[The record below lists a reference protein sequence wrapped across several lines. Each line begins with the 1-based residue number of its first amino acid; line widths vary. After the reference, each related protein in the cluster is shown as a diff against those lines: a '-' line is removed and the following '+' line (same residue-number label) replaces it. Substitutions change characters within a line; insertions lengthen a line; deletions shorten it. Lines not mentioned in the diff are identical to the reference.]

1 MSWVR
6 GLGGVIA
13 RAIRGRLRARLGEAA
28 TSAALGAAFGAGMEL
43 AGYAIAEY
51 QLQSLIN
58 DLPRAMDEMMRSID
72 QNKVLLDRV
81 RDALVRTRIESALA
95 RFTQRVSELAGFKF
109 AGTHLA
115 GLLVF
120 TQFSVL
126 VTEVYKALW
135 DVMIARFQRF
145 ALVDLSDQQY
155 VRTGDMNLEN
165 VILEYQTRPIEE
177 IAKRNLKEFIDIQND
192 FNALATFF
200 DAIGRT
206 SSLGQWLGFSA
217 LARAVTNVTWA
228 LGIGWLSWVAM
239 GPGMRATIADPL
251 EKYYNKLLRQ
261 KELPRETALALWK
274 KKLIDDEE
282 LRERLAILGYPDR
295 DIELLKENE
304 KDFFTEAQI
313 VDMLEVGMITE
324 SEAKELLERIGWR
337 EPELSQ
343 RLKFVMYAAKAKLR
357 DRLVSKLEDAFAD
370 GLVRL
375 EDVRNARQLDLNTV
389 SLDDLRNFILR
400 HELEMNLAKLK
411 IKTLQE
417 RFMDGTIDEETLRSQ
432 LASVVVV
439 PEVLEAMVENLKAR
453 KEPRVRVEREETL
466 ERRKRTLEN
475 RLEILALQIRHQE
488 KLRDDAL
495 ALIEARRARIIAE
508 RDAEIRRLRE
518 LADARIAAMEAEF
531 QAFGTATE
539 AQIEARIREL
549 RAITDARVRE
559 LMAELE
565 ARKRAIDEELEV
577 VRTATSIEI
586 EERINMYRRIAATQT
601 GVTQER
607 TLIRVDFL
615 EEIKDLPVLR
625 REAMADIRK
634 RRLEAEINARIE
646 RITASAQAAEEL
658 LREIAG
664 VRVEERRAR
673 LDALIE
679 RIRAETE
686 ARIRAIEERANARLA
701 ELEAEER
708 RIRTH
713 YETRIE
719 KLSLQA
725 AQIQEE
731 LELVSQALAKRAK

>member
-6 GLGGVIA
+6 GLGGALA
-13 RAIRGRLRARLGEAA
+13 RAIRGRLGARLGEAA

-58 DLPRAMDEMMRSID
+58 DMPRAMSELMQSID
-72 QNKVLLDRV
+72 QNKALLDRI
-81 RDALVRTRIESALA
+81 RDEMVRTRVFGAIG
-95 RFTQRVSELAGFKF
+95 RFTQRLGELSGFKF

-115 GLLVF
+115 PLLVF

-145 ALVDLSDQQY
+145 SLIDLSDLQY
-155 VRTGDMNLEN
+155 VRTGDMNVEN
-165 VILEYQTRPIEE
+165 VILEYQRTPVEE
-177 IAKRNLKEFIDIQND
+177 IAKRNLREFIDIQKD

-239 GPGMRATIADPL
+239 GPGMRATIAGPL
-251 EKYYNKLLRQ
+251 ERYYNKLLRPAD
-261 KELPRETALALWK
+261 LPRETALALWR
-274 KKLIDDEE
+274 KKLIDDGE
-282 LRERLAILGYPDR
+282 LRERLAILGYHDR
-295 DIELLKENE
+295 DIELLKRNE
-304 KDFFTEAQI
+304 QDFFTEAQI

-324 SEAKELLERIGWR
+324 TEAKELLERIGWR
-337 EPELSQ
+337 EPELSK
-343 RLKFVMYAAKAKLR
+343 RLKLVSHTAKAKLR
-357 DRLVSKLEDAFAD
+357 DRYVSKLEDAYAD

-375 EDVRNARQLDLNTV
+375 EDVRNARQLNLDTV

-400 HELEMNLAKLK
+400 HEVEMNLAKLK
-411 IKTLQE
+411 VKTLQE
-417 RFMDGTIDEETLRSQ
+417 KFMDGTIDEETLRAQ

-453 KEPRVRVEREETL
+453 KEPRARVEREEPL
-466 ERRKRTLEN
+466 ERRRRTLEN
-475 RLEILALQIRHQE
+475 RLELLALQIRHQE
-488 KLRDDAL
+488 RLRDDAL
-495 ALIEARRARIIAE
+495 ALIEARRARIVAE
-508 RDAEIRRLRE
+508 RDAEVRRLRE
-518 LADARIAAMEAEF
+518 LADTRVAAMEAEF

-601 GVTQER
+601 GVSQER

-615 EEIKDLPVLR
+615 EAIKDLPVLR

-634 RRLEAEINARIE
+634 RRIEAEINARIE
-646 RITASAQAAEEL
+646 RIVASAQAAEEL

-664 VRVEERRAR
+664 VRVAEREAR
-673 LDALIE
+673 LRALVE
-679 RIRAETE
+679 RIRAETDT
-686 ARIRAIEERANARLA
+686 RVRAVEERANARLA
-701 ELEAEER
+701 ELEAEEN
-708 RIRTH
+708 RIRTQ

-719 KLSLQA
+719 RLSLQA
-725 AQIQEE
+725 AQVQEE
-731 LELVSQALAKRAK
+731 LELVSQALAKRAA

>member
-1 MSWVR
+1 VSWLR

-13 RAIRGRLRARLGEAA
+13 RAIRGRLGARLGEAA

-282 LRERLAILGYPDR
+282 LKERLALLGYPDR
-295 DIELLKENE
+295 DIELLKRNE
-304 KDFFTEAQI
+304 QDFFTEAQI

-708 RIRTH
+708 RIRTQ

-725 AQIQEE
+725 AQEE

>member
-1 MSWVR
+1 
-6 GLGGVIA
+6 
-13 RAIRGRLRARLGEAA
+13 
-28 TSAALGAAFGAGMEL
+28 MEL

-58 DLPRAMDEMMRSID
+58 DMPRAMSELMQSID
-72 QNKVLLDRV
+72 QNKALLDRI
-81 RDALVRTRIESALA
+81 RDEMVRTRVFSAIG
-95 RFTQRVSELAGFKF
+95 RFTQRLGELSGFKF

-115 GLLVF
+115 PLLVF

-145 ALVDLSDQQY
+145 ALIDLSDLQY
-155 VRTGDMNLEN
+155 VRTGDMNVEN
-165 VILEYQTRPIEE
+165 VILEYQRTPVEE
-177 IAKRNLKEFIDIQND
+177 IAKRNLREFIDIQKD

-239 GPGMRATIADPL
+239 GPGMRATIAGPL
-251 EKYYNKLLRQ
+251 ERYYNKLLRPAD
-261 KELPRETALALWK
+261 LPRETALALWR
-274 KKLIDDEE
+274 KKLIDDGE
-282 LRERLAILGYPDR
+282 LRERLAILGYHDR
-295 DIELLKENE
+295 DIELLKRNE
-304 KDFFTEAQI
+304 QDFFTEAQI

-324 SEAKELLERIGWR
+324 TEAKELLERIGWR

-343 RLKFVMYAAKAKLR
+343 RLKLVSHTAKAKLR
-357 DRLVSKLEDAFAD
+357 DRYVSKLEDAYAD

-375 EDVRNARQLDLNTV
+375 EDVRNARQLNLDTV

-400 HELEMNLAKLK
+400 HELEMNLARLK

-417 RFMDGTIDEETLRSQ
+417 KFIDGTIDEETLRTQ

-439 PEVLEAMVENLKAR
+439 PEILEAMVENLKAR
-453 KEPRVRVEREETL
+453 KEPRARVEREETL
-466 ERRKRTLEN
+466 EKKRRTLEN
-475 RLEILALQIRHQE
+475 RLELLVLQIRHQE
-488 KLRDDAL
+488 RLRDDAL
-495 ALIEARRARIIAE
+495 ALIEARKTRVITE

-518 LADARIAAMEAEF
+518 LADGRIAAMEAEF

-549 RAITDARVRE
+549 RAITEARVRE

-601 GVTQER
+601 GVSQER

-615 EEIKDLPVLR
+615 ESIKDLPVLR

-634 RRLEAEINARIE
+634 RRIEAEINARIE

-664 VRVEERRAR
+664 VRVAEREAR
-673 LDALIE
+673 LRALVE
-679 RIRAETE
+679 RIRAEAE
-686 ARIRAIEERANARLA
+686 ARIKAIEERANAKLA
-701 ELEAEER
+701 ELEAEEN
-708 RIRTH
+708 RIRTQ
-713 YETRIE
+713 YGTRIE

-725 AQIQEE
+725 AQVQEE
-731 LELVSQALAKRAK
+731 LELVNQALAKRAA

>member
-1 MSWVR
+1 MAWVR
-6 GLGGVIA
+6 GVGGAVA
-13 RAIRGRLRARLGEAA
+13 RAIRGRIAGLLGKAA
-28 TSAALGAAFGAGMEL
+28 TATAVSIAFGAGSEL
-43 AGYAIAEY
+43 AGIAITEY

-58 DLPRAMDEMMRSID
+58 DLPRAMDDLMKSID
-72 QNKVLLDRV
+72 QNKVLLDRI
-81 RDALVRTRIESALA
+81 RDAFIRTRMESAMA
-95 RFTQRVSELAGFKF
+95 RFTARAAEIRGFKF
-109 AGTHLA
+109 AGNWMA
-115 GLLVF
+115 GLLIF

-165 VILEYQTRPIEE
+165 VIQEWQTKDPIEM
-177 IAKRNLKEFIDIQND
+177 AKRNLKEFIDIQND

-200 DAIGRT
+200 DALGRT
-206 SSLGQWLGFSA
+206 SALGQWLGFSA

-239 GPGMRATIADPL
+239 GPGMRATIAGPL

-261 KELPRETALALWK
+261 TDLPRETALALWR
-274 KKLIDDEE
+274 KKLIDDAE
-282 LRERLAILGYPDR
+282 LADRLAILGYPDR
-295 DIELLKENE
+295 DIELLKRNE
-304 KDFFTEAQI
+304 ADFFTEAQI
-313 VDMLEVGMITE
+313 VDMLEVGMIAE

-343 RLKFVMYAAKAKLR
+343 RLKLVSHTAKAKLR
-357 DRLVSKLEDAFAD
+357 DRYVQRLESAHAD

-375 EDVRNARQLDLNTV
+375 EDVRNARQLNLDTV

-400 HELEMNLAKLK
+400 HELEMNLASLK

-417 RFMDGTIDEETLRSQ
+417 RFMDGTIDEDTLRTQ
-432 LASVVVV
+432 LASVVMV

-453 KEPRVRVEREETL
+453 KQPRERIEREETL

-475 RLEILALQIRHQE
+475 RLELLALQIDHQE
-488 KLRDDAL
+488 RLRDDAL
-495 ALIEARRARIIAE
+495 ALIEARKARVIAE
-508 RDAEIRRLRE
+508 RDAEIRRLRD

-531 QAFGTATE
+531 QVFGAATE

-565 ARKRAIDEELEV
+565 ARKEAIDEELEV
-577 VRTATSIEI
+577 VRAATSIEI
-586 EERINMYRRIAATQT
+586 EERIDMLRRIAATQT
-601 GVTQER
+601 GATQER
-607 TLIRVDFL
+607 TLIRIDFL
-615 EEIKDLPVLR
+615 ESIKDLPVLR

-664 VRVEERRAR
+664 VRVAERGAR
-673 LDALIE
+673 LSALEE
-679 RIRAETE
+679 RIRSETE

-708 RIRTH
+708 RIRTQ
-713 YETRIE
+713 YEARIE
-719 KLSLQA
+719 RLSLQA
-725 AQIQEE
+725 AQVQEE
-731 LELVSQALAKRAK
+731 LELVSQALAKRVA

>member
-1 MSWVR
+1 
-6 GLGGVIA
+6 
-13 RAIRGRLRARLGEAA
+13 
-28 TSAALGAAFGAGMEL
+28 
-43 AGYAIAEY
+43 
-51 QLQSLIN
+51 
-58 DLPRAMDEMMRSID
+58 
-72 QNKVLLDRV
+72 
-81 RDALVRTRIESALA
+81 
-95 RFTQRVSELAGFKF
+95 
-109 AGTHLA
+109 
-115 GLLVF
+115 
-120 TQFSVL
+120 
-126 VTEVYKALW
+126 
-135 DVMIARFQRF
+135 
-145 ALVDLSDQQY
+145 
-155 VRTGDMNLEN
+155 

-206 SSLGQWLGFSA
+206 SALGQWLGFSA
-217 LARAVTNVTWA
+217 LAKTVTNVTWA

-282 LRERLAILGYPDR
+282 LKERLALLGYPDR
-295 DIELLKENE
+295 DIELLKKNE
-304 KDFFTEAQI
+304 QDFFTEAQI
-313 VDMLEVGMITE
+313 IDMLEVGMITE
-324 SEAKELLERIGWR
+324 SEAKALLERIGWR

-343 RLKFVMYAAKAKLR
+343 RLKLVSHTAKAKLR
-357 DRLVSKLEDAFAD
+357 DRYVNKLEDAYAD
-370 GLVRL
+370 GLARF
-375 EDVRNARQLDLNTV
+375 EDVMNARQLNLDTV
-389 SLDDLRNFILR
+389 SLDDLRNFIMR
-400 HELEMNLAKLK
+400 HELEINLAKLK

-417 RFMDGTIDEETLRSQ
+417 RFLDGTIDEDTLRAQ

-475 RLEILALQIRHQE
+475 RLELLALQIRHQE

-495 ALIEARRARIIAE
+495 ALIEARKARIIAE

-577 VRTATSIEI
+577 VRAATSIEI

-601 GVTQER
+601 GVSQER

-615 EEIKDLPVLR
+615 EAIKDLPVFR

-658 LREIAG
+658 LREIAE
-664 VRVEERRAR
+664 VRVAEREAR
-673 LDALIE
+673 LRALE
-679 RIRAETE
+679 DRIRAETDT
-686 ARIRAIEERANARLA
+686 RVRAVEERANARLA
-701 ELEAEER
+701 ELEAEEN
-708 RIRTH
+708 RIRTQ

-719 KLSLQA
+719 RLSLQA
-725 AQIQEE
+725 AQVQEE
-731 LELVSQALAKRAK
+731 LELVSQALAKRAT

>member
-1 MSWVR
+1 MSWLR

-13 RAIRGRLRARLGEAA
+13 RAIRGRLGARLGEAA
-28 TSAALGAAFGAGMEL
+28 TSAALGAAFGAGIEL

-58 DLPRAMDEMMRSID
+58 DLPKAMDELMRSID
-72 QNKVLLDRV
+72 QNKVLLDRI
-81 RDALVRTRIESALA
+81 RDAFVRTRIESALA
-95 RFTQRVSELAGFKF
+95 RFTQRVSELTGFKF

-115 GLLVF
+115 GFLVF

-165 VILEYQTRPIEE
+165 VILEYQTRPTEE
-177 IAKRNLKEFIDIQND
+177 IAKKNLKEFIDIQND

-239 GPGMRATIADPL
+239 GPGMRATIAGPL

-261 KELPRETALALWK
+261 TDLPRETVLNLWK

-324 SEAKELLERIGWR
+324 AEAKELLERIGWR

-357 DRLVSKLEDAFAD
+357 DRYVNKLEDAFAD

-389 SLDDLRNFILR
+389 SLDDLRNFIMR

-565 ARKRAIDEELEV
+565 ARKKAIDEELEV

-586 EERINMYRRIAATQT
+586 EERIDMLRRIAATQT

-615 EEIKDLPVLR
+615 EAIKDLPVLR

-664 VRVEERRAR
+664 VRVEERNAR
-673 LDALIE
+673 LGALIE

-686 ARIRAIEERANARLA
+686 ARVRTIEERANARLA

-708 RIRTH
+708 RIRTQ

>member
-1 MSWVR
+1 MSWLR
-6 GLGGVIA
+6 GLGGTLA

-28 TSAALGAAFGAGMEL
+28 TSAAIGAAFGAGMEL

-51 QLQSLIN
+51 QIQSLIN
-58 DLPRAMDEMMRSID
+58 DLPRAMDELMKSID
-72 QNKVLLDRV
+72 QNKAVLDRI
-81 RDALVRTRIESALA
+81 RDAFVRTRIESALA
-95 RFTQRVSELAGFKF
+95 RFTQRVGELAGFKF
-109 AGTHLA
+109 AGTQLA

-120 TQFSVL
+120 TQFSIL

-165 VILEYQTRPIEE
+165 IILEYQTRPIEE
-177 IAKRNLKEFIDIQND
+177 IAKKNLKEFIDIQND

-251 EKYYNKLLRQ
+251 EKYYNKLLRS

-274 KKLIDDEE
+274 KKLIGDEE
-282 LRERLAILGYPDR
+282 LKERLALLGYPDR
-295 DIELLKENE
+295 DIELLKKNE
-304 KDFFTEAQI
+304 QDFFTEAQI
-313 VDMLEVGMITE
+313 IDMLEVGMVTE

-343 RLKFVMYAAKAKLR
+343 RLKLVSHTAKAKLR
-357 DRLVSKLEDAFAD
+357 DRYVSKLEDAYAD

-375 EDVRNARQLDLNTV
+375 DDVRNARQLNLDTV

-417 RFMDGTIDEETLRSQ
+417 RFLDGTIDEETLRTQ

-439 PEVLEAMVENLKAR
+439 PEILEAMVENLKAR

-475 RLEILALQIRHQE
+475 RLELLALQIDHQRR
-488 KLRDDAL
+488 LRDDAL
-495 ALIEARRARIIAE
+495 ALIEARKARIITE
-508 RDAEIRRLRE
+508 RDAEIRLSTPS
-518 LADARIAAMEAEF
+518 L
-531 QAFGTATE
+531 G
-539 AQIEARIREL
+539 
-549 RAITDARVRE
+549 IT
-559 LMAELE
+559 L
-565 ARKRAIDEELEV
+565 
-577 VRTATSIEI
+577 
-586 EERINMYRRIAATQT
+586 
-601 GVTQER
+601 
-607 TLIRVDFL
+607 
-615 EEIKDLPVLR
+615 
-625 REAMADIRK
+625 
-634 RRLEAEINARIE
+634 
-646 RITASAQAAEEL
+646 
-658 LREIAG
+658 
-664 VRVEERRAR
+664 
-673 LDALIE
+673 
-679 RIRAETE
+679 
-686 ARIRAIEERANARLA
+686 
-701 ELEAEER
+701 
-708 RIRTH
+708 
-713 YETRIE
+713 TR
-719 KLSLQA
+719 
-725 AQIQEE
+725 
-731 LELVSQALAKRAK
+731 